1 MNALQAEV
9 VKLVAEY
16 FRKATIRF
24 GREFPE
30 YTVCFDLG
38 GKTAGT
44 AEWRRQGTFGM
55 VDVKLSFNMILCRD
69 NTEEF
74 LRRTVPHEVAHIVAE
89 FLYGSSLKK
98 INHGQAWK
106 MVMQSFGLEPE
117 RCHQYDVSGVLK
129 AGSYHKA
136 KCDCRVI
143 MLSTTRKNRILQGK
157 ASYSCDSCKGKIVL
171 C

>member
-98 INHGQAWK
+98 INHGQACRCFITNLETFK
-106 MVMQSFGLEPE
+106 AYSLVSTKNIGSSTVYFFGP
-117 RCHQYDVSGVLK
+117 
-129 AGSYHKA
+129 
-136 KCDCRVI
+136 
-143 MLSTTRKNRILQGK
+143 
-157 ASYSCDSCKGKIVL
+157 SCE
-171 C
+171 